1 MEIELRGINK
11 HFGSV
16 RANHNINLNIKP
28 GQVLGLLG
36 ENGAGKSTLMNV
48 LSGLYAPDAGQIIV
62 DGTEVEFSG
71 PGESIAK
78 GIGMVHQHFMLVP
91 VFSVAENVIL
101 GNETVGFGDYL
112 NLNEARQKV
121 KEISKAYGLHVPPDV
136 LIEDLPVGLQ
146 QRVEILKVLFR
157 SANVLILDE
166 PTAVLT
172 PQEVEAFFGI
182 VRALR
187 DAGKAIVFI
196 THKLHEILEIADHVN
211 VLRQGEVVG
220 GGNPADFSEADLAE
234 LMVGRP
240 VSFTVARTPAKT
252 GHPILRAQDVSMH
265 TDTNDIC
272 LEKINLQVAA
282 GEVVGIA
289 GVQGNGQTELIE
301 AICGLAPIRS
311 GTLTFEEQDISSL
324 SVRQRHQLG
333 IAHIP
338 EDRQKSGMI
347 GTFSVA
353 ENMVLNAY
361 YESDYA
367 SGIEIDWQKA
377 HEKAAASCVK
387 YDVRTPSVFLP
398 AGSLSGGNQQKM
410 VVARELERSIKLV
423 VAAQPTRGVDVGSI
437 EYIHKQLIACRD
449 AGNGVVVISSE
460 LDEIINLSDRIYVM
474 FDGRISGEFDNT
486 TGQADRQLIGLAMAG
501 AGKDVAA

>member
-1 MEIELRGINK
+1 MEIELRGISK

-16 RANHNINLNIKP
+16 RANHNINLSIKP

-36 ENGAGKSTLMNV
+36 ENGAGKSTLMNI
-48 LSGLYAPDAGQIIV
+48 LSGLYAPDDGQIIV
-62 DGTEVEFSG
+62 DGTEVKFNG
-71 PGESIAK
+71 PGESIAQ

-101 GNETVGFGDYL
+101 GNETVGLADYL
-112 NLNEARQKV
+112 NLKEARQKV
-121 KEISKAYGLHVPPDV
+121 KDISETYGLQVPPDA

-157 SANVLILDE
+157 SADVLILDE

-172 PQEVEAFFGI
+172 PQEVDAFFGI

-211 VLRQGEVVG
+211 VLRGGEVVG
-220 GGNPADFSEADLAE
+220 GGAPSEYSEADLAQ

-240 VSFTVARTPAKT
+240 VSFNVDRTPAKL
-252 GHPILRAQDVSMH
+252 GSPILRVNDVSLYGDTQDVAL
-265 TDTNDIC
+265 N
-272 LEKINLQVAA
+272 KINLQVAA

-301 AICGLAPIRS
+301 ALCGLAPIHS
-311 GTLTFEEQDISSL
+311 GTIQFEEQDITSL
-324 SVRQRHQLG
+324 SVRQRHDLG
-333 IAHIP
+333 MAHIP

-353 ENMVLNAY
+353 ENMVLNSY
-361 YESDYA
+361 YESDYT
-367 SGIEIDWQKA
+367 SGVEIDWQKA
-377 HEKAAASCVK
+377 QQKAAESCVK

-410 VVARELERSIKLV
+410 VVARELEREIKRV
-423 VAAQPTRGVDVGSI
+423 IAAQPTRGVDVGSI

-449 AGNGVVVISSE
+449 AGNGVLVISSE

-474 FDGRISGEFDNT
+474 FDGRISGELDNH

>member
-1 MEIELRGINK
+1 MEIELRGISK

-172 PQEVEAFFGI
+172 PQEVEAFFGMCG
-182 VRALR
+182 RCAML
-187 DAGKAIVFI
+187 
-196 THKLHEILEIADHVN
+196 
-211 VLRQGEVVG
+211 
-220 GGNPADFSEADLAE
+220 
-234 LMVGRP
+234 GRP
-240 VSFTVARTPAKT
+240 LYLS
-252 GHPILRAQDVSMH
+252 PINCMKFLRS
-265 TDTNDIC
+265 
-272 LEKINLQVAA
+272 
-282 GEVVGIA
+282 
-289 GVQGNGQTELIE
+289 
-301 AICGLAPIRS
+301 PI
-311 GTLTFEEQDISSL
+311 
-324 SVRQRHQLG
+324 
-333 IAHIP
+333 
-338 EDRQKSGMI
+338 M
-347 GTFSVA
+347 
-353 ENMVLNAY
+353 
-361 YESDYA
+361 
-367 SGIEIDWQKA
+367 
-377 HEKAAASCVK
+377 
-387 YDVRTPSVFLP
+387 
-398 AGSLSGGNQQKM
+398 
-410 VVARELERSIKLV
+410 
-423 VAAQPTRGVDVGSI
+423 
-437 EYIHKQLIACRD
+437 
-449 AGNGVVVISSE
+449 
-460 LDEIINLSDRIYVM
+460 
-474 FDGRISGEFDNT
+474 
-486 TGQADRQLIGLAMAG
+486 
-501 AGKDVAA
+501 